1 MEHALWPK
9 RPGGRSES
17 GLGLQQCAWDWSKIS
32 MSEQT
37 AENTEWDTATL
48 LADLTDL
55 LQLEF
60 DALASYAVAIAGL
73 HRPDLR
79 ATLEA
84 FRRDHEQHVRSLSAQ
99 IDALGGSPLSLP
111 HIPTGLL
118 KLGVQA
124 ASLMGG
130 ARAVLL
136 GFVSNEWQ
144 SREKYA
150 RYAAR
155 PYPAAIATLL
165 EQHAADEARHYEWAF
180 GALEELGCG
189 ADTFV
194 GRTAQAFA
202 RFHGTSADAVEA
214 FGRGVL
220 EITIRAVSRGKSSA
234 GA

>member
-1 MEHALWPK
+1 MN
-9 RPGGRSES
+9 
-17 GLGLQQCAWDWSKIS
+17 
-32 MSEQT
+32 EQT
-37 AENTEWDTATL
+37 AKNIGCEAAAL

-60 DALASYAVAIAGL
+60 DALSSYAVALAGL
-73 HRPDLR
+73 RRPDLR

-99 IDALGGSPLSLP
+99 IQALGGIPLSLP

-118 KLGVQA
+118 KLGVQTVG
-124 ASLMGG
+124 LMGG
-130 ARAVLL
+130 DRAVLL

-150 RYAAR
+150 RYAAQ
-155 PYPAAIATLL
+155 PYPTAVAVLL
-165 EQHAADEARHYEWAF
+165 ERHAADEARHYEWAN

-189 ADTFV
+189 ANTVV
-194 GRTAQAFA
+194 GRTAHAFA

-214 FGRGVL
+214 FGRGAL
-220 EITIRAVSRGKSSA
+220 EVTIRAVSRGRSSA
-234 GA
+234 GD

>member
-1 MEHALWPK
+1 MV
-9 RPGGRSES
+9 
-17 GLGLQQCAWDWSKIS
+17 
-32 MSEQT
+32 EQT
-37 AENTEWDTATL
+37 AENTRWDAATL
-48 LADLTDL
+48 QADLTDL

-60 DALASYAVAIAGL
+60 DALASYAVALAGL
-73 HRPDLR
+73 RRPDLR
-79 ATLEA
+79 ETLEA
-84 FRRDHEQHVRSLSAQ
+84 FRRDHDEHVRTLSAQ
-99 IDALGGSPLSLP
+99 IRALGGVPLSLP

-124 ASLMGG
+124 VGLMGG
-130 ARAVLL
+130 DRAVLL

-155 PYPAAIATLL
+155 PYPAAVAALL
-165 EQHAADEARHYEWAF
+165 ERHAADEARHYEWAC

-189 ADTFV
+189 ANTAV

-220 EITIRAVSRGKSSA
+220 EVTIRAVSHGKSSA
-234 GA
+234 GKPVNQ

>member
-1 MEHALWPK
+1 
-9 RPGGRSES
+9 
-17 GLGLQQCAWDWSKIS
+17 

-37 AENTEWDTATL
+37 AENTPWDGAGL

-60 DALASYAVAIAGL
+60 DALASYAVALAGL
-73 HRPDLR
+73 RRPDLR
-79 ATLEA
+79 ETLEA
-84 FRRDHEQHVRSLSAQ
+84 FRRDHDQHVRTLSAQ
-99 IDALGGSPLSLP
+99 IHAFGGIPLSLP

-124 ASLMGG
+124 VGLVGG
-130 ARAVLL
+130 DRAVLL

-155 PYPAAIATLL
+155 PYPAAVTALL
-165 EQHAADEARHYEWAF
+165 GRHAADEAPHYEWACS
-180 GALEELGCG
+180 ALEELGCG
-189 ADTFV
+189 VNTAV

-214 FGRGVL
+214 FGRGAL
-220 EITIRAVSRGKSSA
+220 EATIRAVSHNKSPT
-234 GA
+234 GNQ

>member
-1 MEHALWPK
+1 M
-9 RPGGRSES
+9 
-17 GLGLQQCAWDWSKIS
+17 I
-32 MSEQT
+32 EQT
-37 AENTEWDTATL
+37 AENTRWDAATL
-48 LADLTDL
+48 QADLTDL

-60 DALASYAVAIAGL
+60 DALASYAVALAGL
-73 HRPDLR
+73 RRPDLR
-79 ATLEA
+79 ETLEA
-84 FRRDHEQHVRSLSAQ
+84 FRRDHDEHVLALSAQ
-99 IDALGGSPLSLP
+99 IRALGGVPLSLP

-124 ASLMGG
+124 VGLMGDD
-130 ARAVLL
+130 RAVLL

-155 PYPAAIATLL
+155 PYPASVAALL
-165 EQHAADEARHYEWAF
+165 ERHAADEARHYEWAC

-189 ADTFV
+189 ANTAV

-214 FGRGVL
+214 FGRSVL
-220 EITIRAVSRGKSSA
+220 EVTIRTVSHGKSSA
-234 GA
+234 GKPVNQ